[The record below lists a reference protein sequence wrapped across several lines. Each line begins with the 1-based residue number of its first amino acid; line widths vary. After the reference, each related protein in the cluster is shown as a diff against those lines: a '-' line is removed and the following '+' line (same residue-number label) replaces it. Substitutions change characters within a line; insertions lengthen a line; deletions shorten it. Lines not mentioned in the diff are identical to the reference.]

1 MGVSPVALVLR
12 AYRQRET
19 TDMTDE
25 TDEFRRLEEDR
36 RLDQLEK
43 RLDRVSAD
51 EARRTGS
58 DRQPADAGTRVGNRI
73 LAELIGGLA
82 GGALLGW
89 LADKVFGTWPWGFLI
104 LMALGIVV
112 AFRNIIRI
120 SNAVARDSAK
130 R

>member
-1 MGVSPVALVLR
+1 MGVSPVALACR
-12 AYRQRET
+12 ADRMCET
-19 TDMTDE
+19 QFMTDE

-43 RLDRVSAD
+43 RLDRASAD
-51 EARRTGS
+51 EARRTGA
-58 DRQPADAGTRVGNRI
+58 DRPAADAGTRVGNRI

-104 LMALGIVV
+104 LMAFGIVV

-120 SNAVARDSAK
+120 SNAIGRDSAD